1 MRRLHGTMSLVLL
14 ALAYPVLASAQN
26 GIIRGRVADSTG
38 TPLAHAAVAIEG
50 RLLRATT
57 SDSGAYELRGVPGGT
72 WTLTARALGYRPSS
86 VRVTVPA
93 GGAARQDFALGAQ
106 PISVSAIDVVTGSRA
121 QHVAADELAVPV
133 DIFPAELLA
142 QQGTSE
148 TSQILQAVTPAVIFP
163 HQSVTD
169 ATDIVRPFTLRPAFV
184 PIRSQITAVAVR

>member
-1 MRRLHGTMSLVLL
+1 M
-14 ALAYPVLASAQN
+14 
-26 GIIRGRVADSTG
+26 
-38 TPLAHAAVAIEG
+38 
-50 RLLRATT
+50 
-57 SDSGAYELRGVPGGT
+57 PGGT

-148 TSQILQAVTPAVIFP
+148 TSQILQAVTPAVNFP

-169 ATDIVRPFTLRPAFV
+169 ATDIVRPFTLRGLSPDHTLVLLDGWRRHQMAVVNTFASKASLRRYSKAV
-184 PIRSQITAVAVR
+184 PHAGSARVAQRGR